1 MTDHKTIKIR
11 KINNV
16 KVEPI
21 PLPKHTGKILGAEM
35 IPEVYSNIF
44 LCAVK
49 KSGKTNCL
57 FEILKQCVGKDT
69 KIIAFVGTLKNDPNW
84 KYIREYFEKKKNPIV
99 GRISLK
105 DDDGTNE
112 LAELVNDLRM
122 KADEEEEEEKKKS
135 KEGVKKKKLEVPEGK
150 EEYALKKFMKWDDDK
165 VEEVKEPSTLRN
177 KKKKSKILAPEYIII
192 FDDLSDQLKDK
203 CLTTLMKQNR
213 HFKAKI
219 IVSTQYLKDVLPES
233 RKQCDVWIL
242 FRGLPEAE
250 LKIIYANSSQKIPL
264 ELFMYLYEK
273 ATEKPFSFFYIDK
286 NNREYR
292 RNFDEVFDL
301 DNEKKNM
308 EAEQDDNTH
317 EQEPD
322 LNSLIQNYLNSR
334 L

>member
-1 MTDHKTIKIR
+1 MNENKTIKIR
-11 KINNV
+11 KINDV

-21 PLPKHTGKILGAEM
+21 PLPKHTGKILGYEM

-49 KSGKTNCL
+49 QSGKTNCL
-57 FEILKQCVGKDT
+57 FTILKECVGKNT

-84 KYIREYFEKKKNPIV
+84 KYIREYFEKKKNPVV

-112 LAELVNDLRM
+112 LAELVYDLKLKAND
-122 KADEEEEEEKKKS
+122 EEEEEKKKS
-135 KEGVKKKKLEVPEGK
+135 KEGVRKKKLEVPEGK
-150 EEYALKKFMKWDDDK
+150 EEFAIKKFMKWDDDK
-165 VEEVKEPSTLRN
+165 VEEAIPEP
-177 KKKKSKILAPEYIII
+177 KKKKNKILAPEYVII

-233 RKQCDVWIL
+233 RKQCDIWIL

-264 ELFMYLYEK
+264 KLFMNLYEK

-292 RNFDEVFDL
+292 RNFNEVFDL
-301 DNEKKNM
+301 EKEKKNM
-308 EAEQDDNTH
+308 ESEETKKT
-317 EQEPD
+317 QEPD

-334 L
+334 V